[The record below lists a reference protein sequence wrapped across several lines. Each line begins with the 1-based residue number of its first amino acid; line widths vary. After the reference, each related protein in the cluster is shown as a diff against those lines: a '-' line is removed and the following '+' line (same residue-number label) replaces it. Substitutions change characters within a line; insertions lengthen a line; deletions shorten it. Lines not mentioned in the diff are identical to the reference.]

1 MGGQVEG
8 EPEGWVEKAV
18 KSVVESLEE
27 NCIKHKGMY
36 WCPLS

>member
-18 KSVVESLEE
+18 KNVIDAVGM
-27 NCIKHKGMY
+27 KDKGMD
-36 WCPLS
+36 